1 MGAFKRVMGL
11 DVIDFGIHV
20 VATGFLAGIADV
32 AAQGQPEGFVM
43 LILAASTI
51 LFGVRRHRAL
61 RRQALLPETT
71 GEVAALRVDELE
83 SRVAELEAG
92 QQHMLELEERLDFAE
107 RLLARQPDAARLS
120 PPGA

>member
-1 MGAFKRVMGL
+1 MGAFKRAVGL
-11 DVIDFGIHV
+11 DVIDVGIHV
-20 VATGFLAGIADV
+20 VVTGFLAGIADQV
-32 AAQGQPEGFVM
+32 AQGNPDGVIM

-51 LFGVRRHRAL
+51 VFGVRRHRAL
-61 RRQALLPETT
+61 QRQALFPETT
-71 GEVAALRVDELE
+71 GEVAALKVEELE

-92 QQHMLELEERLDFAE
+92 QQRMMELEERLDFAE